1 MTTRTMWN
9 GGSGSILA
17 PLVERREWQ
26 HPSPP
31 CGMAGVAAAE
41 APSLWNDGSGSILAP
56 LVEWREWQQ
65 HAATPAIPQKHHCEE
80 RSDEESEIRQHI
92 SRTVTA
98 SKGLHLY

>member
-1 MTTRTMWN
+1 MLRIRCPGPFIHGRGDP
-9 GGSGSILA
+9 GGRPA
-17 PLVERREWQ
+17 QVCRHVALVLSFANKVYECDDL
-26 HPSPP
+26 P
-31 CGMAGVAAAE
+31 
-41 APSLWNDGSGSILAP
+41 P

-98 SKGLHLY
+98 SKGHHLY